1 MSSVMVDIETLGTE
15 KGAAILSIGAVTF
28 DREGVH
34 ETFYRNIDLETCEQA
49 GLEVDTGTL
58 AWWLDQGEEAQDVL
72 RGGEDLETVLR
83 DFSTFYDAHKADEI
97 WANSPSFDC
106 EILAHA
112 YDALD
117 LDLPWDFREERD
129 YRTLRELPGAVWVDR
144 QGTHHNALDD
154 AKHQAKKVVLTLNNY
169 DEAGLEPAERPE

>member
-1 MSSVMVDIETLGTE
+1 MTNVMVDLETLGRE
-15 KGAAILSIGAVTF
+15 AGAAILSIGAVTF

-34 ETFYRNIDLETCEQA
+34 DTFYRNIDLETCEQA
-49 GLEVDTGTL
+49 GLTVETSTL

-72 RGGEDLETVLR
+72 RGGGDLDDALN
-83 DFSTFYDAHKADEI
+83 DFADFYDDAEEI

-106 EILAHA
+106 EILGHA
-112 YDALD
+112 YDALGIEQ
-117 LDLPWDFREERD
+117 PWGFREERD

-169 DEAGLEPAERPE
+169 DDAGLEPAERPE

>member
-1 MSSVMVDIETLGTE
+1 MTNVMVDLETLGRE
-15 KGAAILSIGAVTF
+15 AGAAILSIGAVTF

-34 ETFYRNIDLETCEQA
+34 DTFYRNIDLETCEQA
-49 GLEVDTGTL
+49 GLTVETSTL

-72 RGGEDLETVLR
+72 RGGGNLEDALN
-83 DFSTFYDAHKADEI
+83 DFADFYDDAEEI

-106 EILAHA
+106 EILGHA
-112 YDALD
+112 YDALGIEQ
-117 LDLPWDFREERD
+117 PWGFREERD

-169 DEAGLEPAERPE
+169 DDAGLEPAERPE

>member
-1 MSSVMVDIETLGTE
+1 MVDLETLGRE
-15 KGAAILSIGAVTF
+15 AGAAILSIGAVTF

-34 ETFYRNIDLETCEQA
+34 DTFYRNIDLETCEQA
-49 GLEVDTGTL
+49 GLEVEMATL
-58 AWWLDQGEEAQDVL
+58 AWWLEQDEEAQKVL
-72 RGGEDLETVLR
+72 EGGDDLEAALR
-83 DFSTFYDAHKADEI
+83 DFSTFYDANNAEEI

-106 EILAHA
+106 EILGHA
-112 YDALD
+112 YDALGIEQ
-117 LDLPWDFREERD
+117 PWGFRDERD

-169 DEAGLEPAERPE
+169 DDAGLEPAERPE